1 MIEKDNQQTD
11 FQLSRRQKWSRCA
24 GPLQSASF
32 ERFCLA
38 AGLETLSE
46 MLEQDATAA
55 CAERHERGERRQ
67 AHRWGRTKGRIGFH
81 GGKVEIERPR
91 VRGLDG
97 AERVLPSWESA
108 VSEDLL
114 GKWAMNQ
121 MLINVST
128 RRFKRSVRL
137 PEGDVPAPD
146 GAGLS
151 KSATS
156 RRFVAL
162 SAARMRAWME
172 RRLDDLDLLAIQIDG
187 IHMDED
193 MLLVAAIGVDANG
206 DKHPLV
212 NRVDPILFGRCF
224 ESWIAALW
232 PDRHDLIA
240 IDGKTARRTHD
251 RRKGLKPL
259 HTLSAYATNARLT
272 LAQLSVPEKT
282 NEITAIPDLLDQLA
296 EAKQLE
302 GALVT
307 IDAMGCQIEIA
318 DKIVSYKADYLLAL
332 KGNQPTLEA
341 DVESYFDAAPAS
353 ELVSKSSV
361 EKGHGRI
368 ETRVYTASSAVDW
381 IASDRSYPGEPR
393 FAGVKTIVKVHA
405 RVEHT
410 DRCSFETR
418 YFIASAP
425 NDIERLAAGVRG
437 HWGVESM
444 HWLLDVEFKDDLS
457 RYRTGHGAKNMA
469 VVRRFALG
477 LVRANKSKGSVKTRR
492 KAAGWSP
499 DFLLEILQLK

>member
-1 MIEKDNQQTD
+1 MDD
-11 FQLSRRQKWSRCA
+11 FTVLFDGEAAPKARLALLLEHFSELSDDREPDRIMYRLDEVLLLVTCA
-24 GPLQSASF
+24 TISSCDDF
-32 ERFCLA
+32 DEIA
-38 AGLETLSE
+38 A
-46 MLEQDATAA
+46 
-55 CAERHERGERRQ
+55 
-67 AHRWGRTKGRIGFH
+67 WGQHHLGF
-81 GGKVEIERPR
+81 
-91 VRGLDG
+91 L
-97 AERVLPSWESA
+97 
-108 VSEDLL
+108 
-114 GKWAMNQ
+114 
-121 MLINVST
+121 
-128 RRFKRSVRL
+128 RRFS
-137 PEGDVPAPD
+137 EFHFGVPC
-146 GAGLS
+146 
-151 KSATS
+151 
-156 RRFVAL
+156 
-162 SAARMRAWME
+162 E
-172 RRLDDLDLLAIQIDG
+172 RWLRT
-187 IHMDED
+187 
-193 MLLVAAIGVDANG
+193 
-206 DKHPLV
+206 LV

-251 RRKGLKPL
+251 RRKGLKAL

-282 NEITAIPDLLDQLA
+282 NEITAIPDLLDHLA

-307 IDAMGCQIEIA
+307 IDAMGCQVEIA
-318 DKIVSYKADYLLAL
+318 DKIVSHKADYLLAL

-341 DVESYFDAAPAS
+341 DVESYFDTAPAS

-368 ETRVYTASSAVDW
+368 ETRIYTASSTIDW
-381 IASDRSYPGEPR
+381 IASDRSYPGKPR
-393 FAGVKTIVKVHA
+393 FAGIKTIVKVHS

-418 YFIASAP
+418 YFISSAS

-457 RYRTGHGAKNMA
+457 RYRSGHGAKNMA
-469 VVRRFALG
+469 VIRRFALG

-492 KAAGWSP
+492 KAAGWSS